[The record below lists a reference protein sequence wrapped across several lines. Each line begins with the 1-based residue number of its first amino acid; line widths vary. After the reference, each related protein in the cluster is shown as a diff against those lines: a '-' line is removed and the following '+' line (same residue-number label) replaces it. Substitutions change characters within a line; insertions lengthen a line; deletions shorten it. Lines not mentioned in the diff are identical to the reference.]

1 MRFVRLTRDQAG
13 KGLPVAFEA
22 TVTYYIK
29 NQIDLFVQDGDDAV
43 YVEAKTN
50 ENLVPGDRVLVRGKT
65 RASFSVDVL
74 GENITLLHH
83 GAPPDPVQASF
94 ASLIRAQLDCMRV
107 TVRATVRSADT
118 VNFGTMHGTYLRLL
132 MDGGTVDAI
141 VGETGTGKLDDLLD
155 SDVEVTGV
163 VSGKF
168 DSKMQLTGILLEV
181 PLLSGVKV
189 LKAAGASLDA
199 LPFTP
204 MDQVLSGSFAHDQ
217 STRVRV
223 RGSITYYQ
231 PGYAVVL
238 QNGSESLWISTRSSI
253 PLRVG
258 DVAVA
263 TGFPDARQGFLALDD
278 GHIQDTNIYDPIPPQ
293 PSTWRQ
299 LSTWNSGDPDGHQ
312 NDLVSFEGKVVT
324 AVREGSQDEFVLDS
338 DGKLF
343 TAIYRHPSNR
353 RLRPMLHISPG
364 SGVRVTG
371 ICMIVQGDSVD
382 PTEKEVP
389 FNILLRSLDDVAV
402 VAPPSMLN
410 IRNLLLLAGILLVLL
425 FVAGAR
431 SWIMERKIRQQN
443 AKVALVERR
452 RSRIL
457 EDINA
462 SRPLNEILEKITEL
476 VSFKLGGAPCW
487 CQISDEPYVG
497 NCPSGLA
504 AFRVL
509 DAPITSRTG
518 QSIGSIFA
526 AFDPLTT
533 PRDYE
538 AETVST
544 AASQAKL
551 AIETRHIYT
560 ELTHRSEYDLLTDV
574 HNRFAL
580 DRQFGQAID
589 AARHTESLV
598 GLVYLDLNDFKL
610 VNDQYGHRVG
620 DLYLQEVAARMKRQL
635 RAADILARL
644 GGDEFAVLL
653 PDVRKRNEVE
663 EIAVRLERC
672 LDEPFYLEGHSIF
685 GSASIGIAV
694 YPEDG
699 STKASVLSAA
709 DAAMY
714 VNKHI
719 RRESRTDPRFGA

>member
-1 MRFVRLTRDQAG
+1 
-13 KGLPVAFEA
+13 
-22 TVTYYIK
+22 
-29 NQIDLFVQDGDDAV
+29 
-43 YVEAKTN
+43 
-50 ENLVPGDRVLVRGKT
+50 
-65 RASFSVDVL
+65 
-74 GENITLLHH
+74 
-83 GAPPDPVQASF
+83 
-94 ASLIRAQLDCMRV
+94 
-107 TVRATVRSADT
+107 
-118 VNFGTMHGTYLRLL
+118 
-132 MDGGTVDAI
+132 
-141 VGETGTGKLDDLLD
+141 
-155 SDVEVTGV
+155 
-163 VSGKF
+163 
-168 DSKMQLTGILLEV
+168 
-181 PLLSGVKV
+181 
-189 LKAAGASLDA
+189 
-199 LPFTP
+199 
-204 MDQVLSGSFAHDQ
+204 
-217 STRVRV
+217 
-223 RGSITYYQ
+223 
-231 PGYAVVL
+231 
-238 QNGSESLWISTRSSI
+238 
-253 PLRVG
+253 
-258 DVAVA
+258 
-263 TGFPDARQGFLALDD
+263 
-278 GHIQDTNIYDPIPPQ
+278 
-293 PSTWRQ
+293 
-299 LSTWNSGDPDGHQ
+299 
-312 NDLVSFEGKVVT
+312 
-324 AVREGSQDEFVLDS
+324 
-338 DGKLF
+338 
-343 TAIYRHPSNR
+343 
-353 RLRPMLHISPG
+353 MLHISPG

-653 PDVRKRNEVE
+653 PDVRKRSEVE

-699 STKASVLSAA
+699 VHQGKPAQRRRRRHVRQQAHPPRKPYRSTLRRLIPPPRSSSVHALRRLRLLAAALTHPRRLQTGAPRSLLSRRTPPAMPSQRTAA
-709 DAAMY
+709 C
-714 VNKHI
+714 
-719 RRESRTDPRFGA
+719 RPRS